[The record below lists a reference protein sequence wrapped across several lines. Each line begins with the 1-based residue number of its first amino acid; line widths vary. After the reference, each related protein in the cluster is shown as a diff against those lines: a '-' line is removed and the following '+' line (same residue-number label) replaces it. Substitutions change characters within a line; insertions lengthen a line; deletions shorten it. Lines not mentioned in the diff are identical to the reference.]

1 MEKRSKK
8 VNYIIQNEL
17 VSDTNDLED
26 LIEIFNK
33 KLAVIISNAENNL
46 V

>member
-17 VSDTNDLED
+17 VSDTNDLEE

-33 KLAVIISNAENNL
+33 KLAIIISNTENNL
-46 V
+46 I